1 MKADKSAEKGRK
13 GPGGST
19 ADPEAGVMKMA
30 DGGFRP
36 AYNIQF
42 ASLPE
47 NGIVVAGSGETI
59 GSDGG
64 LAEPMA
70 QAIEETYGQRPKVH
84 LVDGGY
90 TSANVIEAA
99 AQAGKTLHFPPA
111 TAQWGRD
118 PSAPRTQGCPDV
130 GHLHRRLAGHAGPVA
145 SQR

>member
-1 MKADKSAEKGRK
+1 MTSDKSTEKRRK
-13 GPGGST
+13 EQRAST
-19 ADPEAGVMKMA
+19 TVPEARVMKMA

-36 AYNIQF
+36 AYNIQC

-47 NGIVVAGSGETI
+47 NGIVVAVSCATI

-99 AQAGKTLHFPPA
+99 AQAGKTLHFPPPHA
-111 TAQWGRD
+111 HTGPH
-118 PSAPRTQGCPDV
+118 PSPPPPHD
-130 GHLHRRLAGHAGPVA
+130 
-145 SQR
+145 SQ